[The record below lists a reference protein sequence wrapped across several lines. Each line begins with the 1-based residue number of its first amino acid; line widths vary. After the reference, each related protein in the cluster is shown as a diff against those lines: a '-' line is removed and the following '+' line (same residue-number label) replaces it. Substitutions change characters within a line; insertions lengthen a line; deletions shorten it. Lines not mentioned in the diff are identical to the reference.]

1 MAIADFHLHST
12 ASDGT
17 SSPTEL
23 VALVAKQGVRTM
35 ALTDH
40 DTTAGVEEAVAA
52 GRRLDVRVIP
62 GIEISTDV
70 DDGGEAHLLGYFAST
85 ESAALQSQLE
95 RYREGRQARGLHI
108 LRNLEQLGVPVEWER
123 VLAIA
128 GEAAVGRPHVARAMV
143 EKGYVTSVGEAFEA
157 YLRTGGPAD
166 APREKLPP
174 AEAVQLIRE
183 AGGVPVLAHPVY
195 LPDVDT
201 TVELLHDAGLQ
212 GIEVYYKNHGAEAI
226 ARFATLARRHNL
238 IAAGGSDYHGTKD
251 DEHLPGELPLPAP
264 AARAFVAF
272 LEQAWVAA
280 ESASGQ
286 QSPLTKPHQT
296 NQGASR

>member
-17 SSPTEL
+17 SSPAEL

-62 GIEISTDV
+62 GVEIRTDL
-70 DDGGEAHLLGYFAST
+70 DDHGEAHLLGYFAST

-95 RYREGRQARGLHI
+95 RYREGRQARGLQI
-108 LRNLEQLGVPVEWER
+108 LRNLARLGVPVEWNR

-143 EKGYVTSVGEAFEA
+143 EKGYVTNVGEAFEE

-166 APREKLPP
+166 AAREKLPP

-183 AGGVPVLAHPVY
+183 AGGVAVLAHPQH

-201 TVELLHDAGLQ
+201 TVELLRDAGLQ
-212 GIEVYYKNHGAEAI
+212 GIEVYYKNHTTDAI
-226 ARFATLARRHNL
+226 ARFGTLARRHGL

-264 AARAFVAF
+264 AARGFVEF
-272 LEQAWVAA
+272 LEHAWAA
-280 ESASGQ
+280 TESASGRQ
-286 QSPLTKPHQT
+286 PQVTEPRQT
-296 NQGASR
+296 NRGARR